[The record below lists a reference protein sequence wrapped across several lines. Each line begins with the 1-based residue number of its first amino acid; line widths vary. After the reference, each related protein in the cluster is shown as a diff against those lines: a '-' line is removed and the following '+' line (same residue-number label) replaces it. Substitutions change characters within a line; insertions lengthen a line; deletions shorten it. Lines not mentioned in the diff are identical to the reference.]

1 MGRILAIDY
10 GMSRCGIA
18 VTDPLQ
24 IIGQPLEAVAN
35 ADIIKYL
42 KRYVAEEDVES
53 IVLGIPYN
61 LDGTFSDTTNAVFEF
76 KAKLGKIFPE
86 IPIHEI
92 DERFTSQEAQRIV
105 VQSVKS
111 KKKRRNNKG
120 LIDMVSA
127 SLILESYMNKHRT
140 I

>member
-1 MGRILAIDY
+1 VGRILAIDY
-10 GMSRCGIA
+10 GMTRCGIA

-24 IIGQPLEAVAN
+24 IIGQPLDTIPKEDLVQFLK
-35 ADIIKYL
+35 KYIL
-42 KRYVAEEDVES
+42 EENVETL
-53 IVLGIPYN
+53 VLGIPYN
-61 LDGTFSDTTNAVFEF
+61 MDGTLSEMALAILAF
-76 KAKLGKIFPE
+76 KKTLLKLFPN
-86 IPIHEI
+86 IPIHEV
-92 DERFTSQEAQRIV
+92 DERLTSKEAQRIV

-127 SLILESYMNKHRT
+127 SLILESFMNQQRK